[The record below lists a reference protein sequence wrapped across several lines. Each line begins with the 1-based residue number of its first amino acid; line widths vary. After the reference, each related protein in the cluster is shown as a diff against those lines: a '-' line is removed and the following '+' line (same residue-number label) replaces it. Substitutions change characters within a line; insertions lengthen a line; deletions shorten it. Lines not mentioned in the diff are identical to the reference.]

1 MITMKRVKRFL
12 VLPLALAMVLS
23 VSSAAADYTAHADLP
38 IGDYNFS
45 CNNYI
50 TASQYDC
57 GASTTAN
64 STLVAV
70 SVTITYYYH
79 DYVTDTDYVN
89 GRGNGNQGWAGISAP
104 TLSGAQFYN
113 KIVSNHT
120 AVYQL
125 LRFDWPLTTE
135 APH

>member
-1 MITMKRVKRFL
+1 MKRVKRFL
-12 VLPLALAMVLS
+12 VLSLALAMVLS
-23 VSSAAADYTAHADLP
+23 VGSAAADYTAHADLP

-89 GRGNGNQGWAGISAP
+89 GRGNGNQGWAGIGGP
-104 TLSGAQFYN
+104 TLSGAQFYY

-125 LRFDWPLTTE
+125 LRTDWSLTTE